1 MNYRTF
7 ESYDGNS
14 PNTVYAVLVDG
25 EIVAI
30 CHDERRCWSIAN
42 SYGTDNDGYP
52 IADVVTYSDIEAAI
66 DAYGGEEYIGRA
78 ATNALRR
85 GKDWMA

>member
-1 MNYRTF
+1 MNYKTF
-7 ESYDGNS
+7 ESLD
-14 PNTVYAVLVDG
+14 PNDPYTVFVVQVDG

-42 SYGTDNDGYP
+42 SHGTDNDGYP
-52 IADVVTYSDIEAAI
+52 IADVVTYPNVEEAI
-66 DAYGGEEYIGRA
+66 SAYGEEYMGKIA
-78 ATNALRR
+78 ANMLRR